1 MYHHHFCETMGN
13 SRHLVYMELVAPIV
27 ILEWRDILVMLLYM
41 YIYLEGGFNQY
52 HLYHHDALCLVYI
65 QMVIQDYS
73 IQN

>member
-1 MYHHHFCETMGN
+1 MKQGKQKTAAI
-13 SRHLVYMELVAPIV
+13 LVYMELIASIV
-27 ILEWRDILVMLLYM
+27 ILEWRDILTMLLYM
-41 YIYLEGGFNQY
+41 YIYLEGRGGGEFNQY